1 MKVLLKLEFDGTN
14 YHGFQIQN
22 NAVSVFEVFQN
33 ALIKIL
39 GEKVDIKGCSRTDTG
54 VHAKSYYISF
64 ETNKDLALS
73 KLPLSLNANLP
84 MDIRVILAK
93 EVDNEFHARY
103 SAKKKEY
110 TYYIKNSHI
119 DDAFNSKYYFKVPY
133 KLDENL
139 MDKAAKEFIGEYD
152 FTSFMS
158 QKSAIT
164 DCTREV
170 YSASVVKK
178 GDMLEFKILA
188 NGYLYNMVR
197 IMVGTL
203 IKVGAKKIKPEEIK
217 EIISA
222 KNRDRAGVTAPAKGL
237 FLTDVI
243 YE

>member
-1 MKVLLKLEFDGTN
+1 MKVLLKIEFDGTN

-39 GEKVDIKGCSRTDTG
+39 NEKVDIKGCSRTDTG

-64 ETNKDLALS
+64 ETTKELILS

-84 MDIRVILAK
+84 IDIRVKEAK
-93 EVDNEFHARY
+93 EVFGEFHARY

-133 KLDENL
+133 KLDANL

-170 YSASVVKK
+170 FSASVTKNE
-178 GDMLEFKILA
+178 DMIEFKILA

-203 IKVGAKKIKPEEIK
+203 IKVGCNKLKVEDIKKIIY
-217 EIISA
+217 S
-222 KNRDRAGVTAPAKGL
+222 KNRSNAGTTAPAKGL